1 MAYIGQSPS
10 IGNFQVCDAISTV
23 NGQAT
28 YNLTVSSVAVTPETA
43 LHVLC
48 SVNGVLQ
55 KPGTS
60 FTIVNSTIVFSANL
74 VTNDVVDFVHILGSV
89 LDLGVPSDDTVVAA
103 KISANAVT
111 GAKLNTDV
119 ISAQTAL
126 AAEPADTD
134 EFLVSDA
141 GVLKRIDYSLI
152 KGGGGLVHIKT
163 QTISSGVTSVDF
175 NNGSSDVVFDST
187 YNAYKLI
194 VSDLRIATDN
204 QKLHMRYS
212 TDAGS
217 NYLTGNYD
225 FTGMTRTSNGGADD
239 FSGNGDSDI
248 RIHQTG
254 LGNASD
260 ESMGLEMV
268 FHKPSSTDTH
278 KLVHGT
284 IVGIEQSGHT
294 LSGYFSGTND
304 GSVAAITGF
313 QIRSGSGNIVRGNF
327 SLFGIVNS

>member
-1 MAYIGQSPS
+1 MYIGKQPT

-28 YNLTVSSVAVTPETA
+28 YNLTVNSVAVTPETA
-43 LHVLC
+43 NHVLC
-48 SVNGVLQ
+48 SVNGILQ
-55 KPGTS
+55 KPGSS

-74 VTNDVVDFVHILGSV
+74 VTGDVVDFVHILGSV
-89 LDLGVPSDDTVVAA
+89 LDLGVPSDDTVTAA
-103 KISANAVT
+103 KLGANAVT

-126 AAEPADTD
+126 ATEPADTD

-152 KGGGGLVHIKT
+152 KGGGGLIHIKT
-163 QTISSGVTSVDF
+163 QNITSGVSSVDF
-175 NNGSSDVVFDST
+175 NHGSSDVVFDST

-194 VSDLRIATDN
+194 VSDMRIATDN
-204 QKLHMRYS
+204 QKLHIRYS

-217 NYLTGNYD
+217 SYLTSNYD
-225 FTGMTRTSNGGADD
+225 FSGMTRDSN
-239 FSGNGDSDI
+239 SGTDNFNSASDSDI

-254 LGNASD
+254 QGNAAA
-260 ESMGLEMV
+260 ESMGLEINIY
-268 FHKPSSTDTH
+268 KPSTTDTR

-284 IVGIEQSGHT
+284 IVGISQHART
-294 LSGYFSGTND
+294 LSGYFSGSNT
-304 GSVAAITGF
+304 STAAITGF
-313 QIRSGSGNIVRGNF
+313 QIRSGSGNIDRGNF
-327 SLFGIVNS
+327 TLFGVANS